1 VPPAKNPAPISAVV
15 EGRLDE
21 VVLRV
26 VVRHAGGIV
35 GPVYGKRGKQYIQS
49 RLNGYNNAAQYAPWV
64 VLVYLD
70 FDADCAPPFRAMW
83 MPQPAPLMCFRVA
96 VREIEAW
103 LLADRLRL
111 AQFLRVPQR
120 MIPPNPETVPDPKH
134 MMVSLA
140 RRSRE
145 RKLCHEMVPGVGSG
159 RQVGPAYNSRLIQFV
174 TDRKKGWRPEV
185 AAQASESLRRCLR
198 CLRRLVQGPEV

>member
-1 VPPAKNPAPISAVV
+1 MPPAKNRAPISAVV

-64 VLVYLD
+64 VLVDLD
-70 FDADCAPPFRAMW
+70 SDAECAPPLAKMW
-83 MPQPAPLMCFRVA
+83 LPQPAPLMCFRVA

-120 MIPPNPETVPDPKH
+120 MIPHNPEEVPDPKH
-134 MMVSLA
+134 VMVSLA
-140 RRSRE
+140 KHSRE
-145 RKLCHEMVPGVGSG
+145 RRLRHEMVPGVGSG
-159 RQVGPAYNSRLIQFV
+159 REVGPAYNSRLIQFV
-174 TDRKKGWRPEV
+174 TDRRNGWRPEV
-185 AAQASESLRRCLR
+185 AAQASESLRRCLS
-198 CLRRLVQGPEV
+198 RLGRLAREA